1 MVESSCSM
9 LIGTYNSSR
18 VVIITIMSGAW
29 VNVEQL
35 GLLSRKEMLWFVIF
49 ADLGGVNTPSSVIVK
64 LYCDVTESRED
75 AQQQA
80 MI

>member
-1 MVESSCSM
+1 M

-29 VNVEQL
+29 VNVEQP
-35 GLLSRKEMLWFVIF
+35 GLLGRKEMLWFVIF
-49 ADLGGVNTPSSVIVK
+49 ADLGGVNTPRSVIVK
-64 LYCDVTESRED
+64 LYCDVIESRED
-75 AQQQA
+75 AQQQT

>member
-1 MVESSCSM
+1 M

-29 VNVEQL
+29 VNVEQP
-35 GLLSRKEMLWFVIF
+35 GLLGRKEMLWFVIF

-64 LYCDVTESRED
+64 LYCDVIESRED
-75 AQQQA
+75 AQQQT